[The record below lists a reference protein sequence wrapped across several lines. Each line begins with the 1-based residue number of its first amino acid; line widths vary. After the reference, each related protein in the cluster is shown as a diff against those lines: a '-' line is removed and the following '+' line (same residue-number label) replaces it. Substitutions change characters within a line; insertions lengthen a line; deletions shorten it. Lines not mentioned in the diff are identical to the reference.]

1 MKGIILAG
9 GSGTRL
15 YPLTMVTSKQL
26 LPIYDKPMIYYP
38 LSVLMNAGIRDILII
53 STPSDTPRFES
64 LLGDGHQFGVNL
76 SYAVQPSPDGLAQ
89 AFIIGED
96 FIGDDSVAMV
106 LGDNIFHGHGLKK
119 RLLRAANKKE
129 GATVFGYYVDDPE
142 RFGIVEFDSDGK
154 AISIEEK
161 PEKPK
166 SNYCVTGLYFY
177 DNNVVKYAKEL
188 KPSARGELEIT
199 DLNKIYLEKGELD
212 VELLGQGFT
221 WLDTG
226 THESLVEATNFVK
239 TVETHQHRKIACLE
253 EIAYLNHWI
262 TKDQLLTD
270 IEPLKKNQYGQYLM
284 DVMAGKL
291 NKENSMKIL
300 VTGGAGFIGG
310 NFVHHMVNKYP
321 DYEIVNLDLLT
332 YAGNLETLKPVE
344 DKPNYKFVKG
354 DIADREFIMDLFEK
368 EKFDIVV
375 NFAAESHVD
384 RSIEDPSIFVKTNVE
399 GTVVLLDAA
408 KKYGVKRYHQVST
421 DEVYGDLPLDRP
433 DLFFTETTPLH
444 TSSPYSSSK
453 ASADLFVLAYHRTFG
468 LPVTISRCSN
478 NYGPYHFPEKL
489 IPLMISR
496 ALADEE
502 LPVYGKG
509 ENVRDWLHVSDH
521 CEAIDL
527 IIHKGKVG
535 EVYNVGG
542 HNERTNLEVV
552 KTILKALDKPES
564 LIKFV
569 TDRPGHDMRYAID
582 PTKLE
587 TELGWEP
594 KYNFDTGIAQTI
606 EWYLNNKEWWQ
617 NILSGEYANYFDKM
631 YGNRL

>member
-1 MKGIILAG
+1 
-9 GSGTRL
+9 
-15 YPLTMVTSKQL
+15 
-26 LPIYDKPMIYYP
+26 MIYYP

-284 DVMAGKL
+284 DVMAG
-291 NKENSMKIL
+291 
-300 VTGGAGFIGG
+300 
-310 NFVHHMVNKYP
+310 
-321 DYEIVNLDLLT
+321 
-332 YAGNLETLKPVE
+332 
-344 DKPNYKFVKG
+344 
-354 DIADREFIMDLFEK
+354 
-368 EKFDIVV
+368 
-375 NFAAESHVD
+375 
-384 RSIEDPSIFVKTNVE
+384 
-399 GTVVLLDAA
+399 
-408 KKYGVKRYHQVST
+408 
-421 DEVYGDLPLDRP
+421 
-433 DLFFTETTPLH
+433 
-444 TSSPYSSSK
+444 
-453 ASADLFVLAYHRTFG
+453 
-468 LPVTISRCSN
+468 
-478 NYGPYHFPEKL
+478 
-489 IPLMISR
+489 
-496 ALADEE
+496 
-502 LPVYGKG
+502 
-509 ENVRDWLHVSDH
+509 
-521 CEAIDL
+521 
-527 IIHKGKVG
+527 
-535 EVYNVGG
+535 
-542 HNERTNLEVV
+542 
-552 KTILKALDKPES
+552 
-564 LIKFV
+564 
-569 TDRPGHDMRYAID
+569 
-582 PTKLE
+582 
-587 TELGWEP
+587 
-594 KYNFDTGIAQTI
+594 
-606 EWYLNNKEWWQ
+606 
-617 NILSGEYANYFDKM
+617 
-631 YGNRL
+631 